1 MESNREW
8 LWDMIVS
15 QLTRHEINNL
25 SNQTKETRQGTKD
38 KQLIING
45 LSFIKI
51 KTIVYDY
58 LFSTIMQFEYN
69 T

>member
-15 QLTRHEINNL
+15 QLARHEINNL

-51 KTIVYDY
+51 KSI
-58 LFSTIMQFEYN
+58 
-69 T
+69 